1 MDRTDIL
8 LAIYIQVT
16 GSFAEGILI
25 VGTHLR
31 DCFDIMVFE
40 KDHHC
45 TVLQKIIVN
54 ALMHELFLKK
64 KES

>member
-1 MDRTDIL
+1 M
-8 LAIYIQVT
+8 YKC

-25 VGTHLR
+25 VSTHLR
-31 DCFDIMVFE
+31 DCFDMMIFE
-40 KDHHC
+40 KDDHC

-54 ALMHELFLKK
+54 VLMHELFLKK